1 MRTILKNSIS
11 TLFSIALAAVFLY
24 LAFRGKD
31 IDALWHSLIDVH
43 WSWFV
48 VLFVGSALSHVIR
61 AWRWKYL
68 LYPIKADIS
77 IRNTFSVTMI
87 GYLINNVVPR
97 LGEFVRPYAMKK
109 LEGVSKSAT
118 MGTIVLERILD
129 LVTFALVTL
138 IVLSIYAEPFAVWF
152 PAFAAF
158 EWLFFVAAGVM
169 AVVFGLIFLKAEV
182 LFQFLKKFL
191 FLFPSSIRAQVEKVF
206 DSFLSGFQA
215 AKHPGNFVMIAVTSL
230 LIWISYI
237 VLLYIPFF
245 IYDFHTVHALDFGSA
260 AVVQVASGIGFAMP
274 TPSGIGSY
282 HAFTSFTLT
291 ELFRVDAE
299 QALSFA
305 VYTHAVGFLTTTI
318 LGLYFFFADKIH
330 IADAMTKHDTDEH
343 RPSTAD
349 SH

>member
-1 MRTILKNSIS
+1 MRSILKNIIS
-11 TLFSIALAAVFLY
+11 TIFSIVLAAGFLY

-31 IDALWHSLIDVH
+31 VNALWSSLIDVH
-43 WSWFV
+43 WSWFII
-48 VLFVGSALSHVIR
+48 LFAGSTLSHLIR

-68 LYPIKADIS
+68 LYPIKPDIS

-138 IVLSIYAEPFAVWF
+138 VVMAIYAKQFAVWF
-152 PAFAAF
+152 PAIAQF
-158 EWLFFVAAGVM
+158 EWLFFVAAGAM
-169 AVVFGLIFLKAEV
+169 TVVFGMIFLKSDA
-182 LFQFLKKFL
+182 LFQFLRRFL
-191 FLFPSSIRAQVEKVF
+191 FLIPANLRTTVEKIF
-206 DSFLSGFQA
+206 DSFLTGFQA
-215 AKHPGNFVMIAVTSL
+215 AKHPGNFLMIALTSL

-245 IYDFHTVHALDFGSA
+245 IYDFNTINGLDFGAA
-260 AVVQVASGIGFAMP
+260 AVVQVASGIAFALP

-291 ELFRVDAE
+291 QFYGVDPAT
-299 QALSFA
+299 ALSFA
-305 VYTHAVGFLTTTI
+305 VYTHAVGFITTTV
-318 LGLYFFFADKIH
+318 LGLYYFFADKVH
-330 IADAMTKHDTDEH
+330 IAEVMNKNTTDDQH
-343 RPSTAD
+343 QS
-349 SH
+349 

>member
-1 MRTILKNSIS
+1 MKPIIKNSIS
-11 TLFSIALAAVFLY
+11 TLFSIILAGVFLY
-24 LAFRGKD
+24 FAFRGKD
-31 IDALWHSLIDVH
+31 VDALWHSLVDVH
-43 WSWFV
+43 WSWFI
-48 VLFVGSALSHVIR
+48 VLFVGSALSHLIR

-68 LYPIKADIS
+68 LYPIKKTIS

-87 GYLINNVVPR
+87 GYLINNVIPR

-109 LEGVSKSAT
+109 LEGVSKSAV

-138 IVLSIYAEPFAVWF
+138 VVLSFYAEPFAVWF
-152 PAFAAF
+152 PAVAKF

-169 AVVFGLIFLKAEV
+169 TVVFGLIFLKADA
-182 LFQFLKKFL
+182 LFQFLRKFL
-191 FLFPSSIRAQVEKVF
+191 VVVPGTVRTNVETIF

-215 AKHPGNFVMIAVTSL
+215 AKHPTNFFMIALTSL
-230 LIWISYI
+230 LIWLSYI

-245 IYDFHTVHALDFGSA
+245 IYDFPSVNALDFGAA
-260 AVVQVASGIGFAMP
+260 AVVQVASGIAFALP

-291 ELFRVDAE
+291 EMFRVDPA

-330 IADAMTKHDTDEH
+330 ISDAMLKSDAEEH
-343 RPSTAD
+343 
-349 SH
+349 